1 MRISDWSSDVC
12 SSDLHARLE
21 SRLFEIGGSVHDPA
35 RQAGHGDRGGAA
47 LADAALGIGAAR
59 QHPEPV
65 KRAGEGRERQRE
77 RPFRSI
83 DAAAVAIPPLFGDAF
98 IGRNRSAVRNLEAGE
113 VERVVLA
120 IDIVFE
126 IFVETTQRYI
136 GALTEIFLDRDI
148 EDRKSVV

>member
-83 DAAAVAIPPLFGDAF
+83 DAAAVAIPPLFGDSF
-98 IGRNRSAVRNLEAGE
+98 NGRKLSPLTTPEPGE
-113 VERVVLA
+113 VQTHPLA
-120 IDIVFE
+120 RN
-126 IFVETTQRYI
+126 T
-136 GALTEIFLDRDI
+136 
-148 EDRKSVV
+148 